1 MKVTKKILR
10 CGFDLDGTLFSIKLM
25 LQRFNEVTGKRIE
38 FSQLNNYSLADVF
51 KISDQQEY
59 DIFSRIKTDIN
70 LHSKPLKKTANL
82 VRRLS
87 RQGIEIDIITARR
100 ESAMEET
107 KTALKE
113 SGIVFDKI
121 FINQPDKYNVIRDLN
136 LTRYFDDQ
144 GQLIERLMKTDV
156 ADFCEL
162 TLIDAPYNQKFSCHS
177 RFYV

>member
-1 MKVTKKILR
+1 M
-10 CGFDLDGTLFSIKLM
+10 
-25 LQRFNEVTGKRIE
+25 
-38 FSQLNNYSLADVF
+38 
-51 KISDQQEY
+51 
-59 DIFSRIKTDIN
+59 
-70 LHSKPLKKTANL
+70 HSKPLKKTANL

-100 ESAMEET
+100 ESALEET

-162 TLIDAPYNQKFSCHS
+162 TLIDVPYNQKFSCHS